1 MSSISRSSASK
12 KRKKASHDVP
22 HLDEKWLVSYSDMMT
37 LLFGL
42 FVMLYSM
49 AIEKEGVAEK
59 VNETLSK
66 VKLDETAK
74 TTQQSQTAT
83 ASSTPVSPSPSQ
95 AQTAPPTPSQA
106 QAQAQA
112 QAQITALEKVALQEW
127 NQRVMLEKTLKQ
139 RTETLS
145 RQVQRLH
152 QELKIRE
159 KPSDTIKRALA
170 AARWSAFIMA
180 SWDNPDYDIDLQVES
195 PQKNWFGFRSPTY
208 EGDPNSFVQDA
219 GYGPATEVFKAQVQ
233 DKKPYQVKVS
243 VYNFK
248 GEPAPVEVKI
258 KVALPNRDEIVKTIS
273 LDPTKREE
281 TFQLS
286 LYDLLFK

>member
-1 MSSISRSSASK
+1 VSSSARSSALK
-12 KRKKASHDVP
+12 KKKKASHDVP
-22 HLDEKWLVSYSDMMT
+22 HIDEKWLVSYSDMMT

-42 FVMLYSM
+42 FVMLYSIAM
-49 AIEKEGVAEK
+49 EKQGVATK
-59 VNETLSK
+59 VNAALSQIK
-66 VKLDETAK
+66 IDGQTSEQKESQPVSQNQPAPVEQKQA
-74 TTQQSQTAT
+74 QSQT
-83 ASSTPVSPSPSQ
+83 Q
-95 AQTAPPTPSQA
+95 NK
-106 QAQAQA
+106 
-112 QAQITALEKVALQEW
+112 INALEKVALQEW

-145 RQVQRLH
+145 RQVQRLT

-159 KPSDTIKRALA
+159 KPSETIKRALA

-180 SWDNPDYDIDLQVES
+180 QWENPEYDIDLQVQS
-195 PQKNWFGFRSPTY
+195 PQGNWFSFRSPNH
-208 EGDPNSFVQDA
+208 ESDPNSFVQDA

-248 GEPAPVEVKI
+248 GEPAPVEIKI

-273 LDPTKREE
+273 LDPSKREE

-286 LYDLLFK
+286 LYDLLFQ